1 MDLEE
6 NWSED
11 GENVPLDIVE
21 SAKLVVLD
29 LLPDKSK
36 ERYEQE
42 YDTFK
47 KWMNKNH
54 VRKINEDAVL
64 VYFFKLSKTLKPSTL
79 WSKYSMVRSC
89 VNIKDNIDIKYPKL
103 IAFLKKQASWYK
115 PRKSQIFTR
124 EEVNKFISQAPDEK
138 IVMLSFF

>member
-47 KWMNKNH
+47 KWMNENH

-64 VYFFKLSKTLKPSTL
+64 VCALEK
-79 WSKYSMVRSC
+79 RSGGISFSHLNNC
-89 VNIKDNIDIKYPKL
+89 TININ
-103 IAFLKKQASWYK
+103 
-115 PRKSQIFTR
+115 
-124 EEVNKFISQAPDEK
+124 NNN
-138 IVMLSFF
+138 

>member
-47 KWMNKNH
+47 KWINENH
-54 VRKINEDAVL
+54 VR
-64 VYFFKLSKTLKPSTL
+64 
-79 WSKYSMVRSC
+79 
-89 VNIKDNIDIKYPKL
+89 
-103 IAFLKKQASWYK
+103 
-115 PRKSQIFTR
+115 
-124 EEVNKFISQAPDEK
+124 
-138 IVMLSFF
+138 

>member
-89 VNIKDNIDIKYPKL
+89 VNIKDNTDIKYCLPAGGKVP
-103 IAFLKKQASWYK
+103 FST
-115 PRKSQIFTR
+115 RR
-124 EEVNKFISQAPDEK
+124 EEKWYFLPWFRVRKCHF
-138 IVMLSFF
+138 LRG